1 MIKLDDIHIIS
12 IIETGTGFGVHA
24 ETGENV
30 FIPASVVNGARLQV
44 GEQVGAVLVPN
55 MAEMRDKTPW
65 RAVRVPREG
74 VELAPLPDVLT
85 GHDVLSGA
93 SLDTQAFGCIEA
105 ASADHEYRTTAEVA
119 LELNQNKKMVGNAL
133 QRLFNAGRISR
144 AEVYHRV
151 GQSRPSFILWTL
163 NSSDFV
169 GGEEEDVL

>member
-30 FIPASVVNGARLQV
+30 FIPASVVNGARLQI

-74 VELAPLPDVLT
+74 VAAFDPI
-85 GHDVLSGA
+85 LSQTNRR
-93 SLDTQAFGCIEA
+93 SSWTQASGKAF
-105 ASADHEYRTTAEVA
+105 
-119 LELNQNKKMVGNAL
+119 
-133 QRLFNAGRISR
+133 
-144 AEVYHRV
+144 
-151 GQSRPSFILWTL
+151 
-163 NSSDFV
+163 
-169 GGEEEDVL
+169 